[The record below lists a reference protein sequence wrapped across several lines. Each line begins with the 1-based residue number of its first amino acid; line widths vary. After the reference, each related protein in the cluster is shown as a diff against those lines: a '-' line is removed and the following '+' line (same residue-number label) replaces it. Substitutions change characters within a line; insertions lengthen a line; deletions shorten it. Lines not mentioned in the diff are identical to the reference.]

1 MSLTKKKPGARDAGP
16 QANCDN
22 FDNPRSIPTAL
33 LLQARTSPFV
43 GPRAKH
49 WTLHHVDGAG
59 WWWVPWPGGPHTAKY
74 LGDHEGPAKE
84 AARSLGAGKPG
95 YNWGR
100 Q

>member
-1 MSLTKKKPGARDAGP
+1 MAKRKTPAVAATTIGGDSEDFSSSEA
-16 QANCDN
+16 
-22 FDNPRSIPTAL
+22 IPTAL

-43 GPRAKH
+43 APRTKH

-59 WWWVPWPGGPHTAKY
+59 WWWVPWPAGPHMAKY